1 MPWEKENRKEH
12 YRTVHRIC
20 QQTHTCERDGR
31 NKLLL
36 LYKASLSVTQV
47 FCDATPHDTPASEDW
62 EIVSPL
68 VGLIVNIPVMRGLL
82 VDSIQGRR
90 LWLFRPP
97 LVSSRTLT
105 NKLISQVVESAVNIH
120 TNTPACTNQ
129 YIYLYSPWTFMLRGQ
144 TFQKVILKQ
153 ICIYMT
159 YIYIYIYMWVCDIC
173 IYIYIYIY
181 SILYISNHCIWK
193 QRWSSQGECI
203 HWL

>member
-1 MPWEKENRKEH
+1 MREREQKRTLQDSSPNMPANSYMWKGWKKQA
-12 YRTVHRIC
+12 VVVIQSISLC
-20 QQTHTCERDGR
+20 HT
-31 NKLLL
+31 
-36 LYKASLSVTQV
+36 SVLR
-47 FCDATPHDTPASEDW
+47 CHPPHDTPASEDW

-68 VGLIVNIPVMRGLL
+68 VWLIVNIPVMRGLL
-82 VDSIQGRR
+82 VDSIQGCR

-153 ICIYMT
+153 ICI
-159 YIYIYIYMWVCDIC
+159 
-173 IYIYIYIY
+173 
-181 SILYISNHCIWK
+181 
-193 QRWSSQGECI
+193 
-203 HWL
+203 